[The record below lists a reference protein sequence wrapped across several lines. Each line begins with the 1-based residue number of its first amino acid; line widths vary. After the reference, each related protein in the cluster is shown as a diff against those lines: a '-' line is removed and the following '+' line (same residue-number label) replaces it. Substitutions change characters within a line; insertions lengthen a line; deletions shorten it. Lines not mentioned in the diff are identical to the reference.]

1 MNFKYWFGEFCV
13 VLFSSKVD
21 LADGSGGLAVFG
33 LPGTA
38 VFEFKCTDLRVLKRN
53 HVEPEIATVCN
64 DDDQQAAMETTRPMM
79 ATDGVKL
86 SWRDKLLN
94 VQNGLHAL
102 DLDNFKCDLDDELDC
117 AVTRGERGPSFQFSE
132 RAMKKMCEP

>member
-1 MNFKYWFGEFCV
+1 
-13 VLFSSKVD
+13 
-21 LADGSGGLAVFG
+21 
-33 LPGTA
+33 
-38 VFEFKCTDLRVLKRN
+38 
-53 HVEPEIATVCN
+53 
-64 DDDQQAAMETTRPMM
+64 METTRPMM